1 MAFGGVA
8 MQSVVVRQPQSS
20 PTNVE
25 LLWLFLRIV
34 WRILRLNG

>member
-8 MQSVVVRQPQSS
+8 MQSVVVRKPEAPPS
-20 PTNVE
+20 NRE

-34 WRILRLNG
+34 WRILKLND